1 MVIRGGLLD
10 GSWPG
15 NRADVAIMFG
25 TLANIVTRRW
35 QAVLAIWACV
45 VVGLYLASPRWNTVT
60 HDGDFA
66 YLPRSAPSAIGEQ
79 WMEAAFPHE
88 RGKSQVVIAI
98 AREGEPLTND
108 DIHVAYDVARR
119 MKNLCGAA
127 RLHEALRQSPPRGSE
142 TDAASDSQRARLL
155 AAARD
160 AELALEDAIELDDE
174 LADYWVDRCE
184 VEPAAAPYKPP
195 RLAHA
200 HHNLALVRELLGD
213 EESAREHRRVA
224 VQLDPVLSS
233 AGRHPLPEIADRMP
247 LVDVW
252 TWRDDYFGETLT
264 SRDRAVRLVVLQLS
278 NEFMATANIG
288 IVEGIEAELSP
299 VREHWPYRTK
309 PGLAIVRAGSA
320 AVGADLLRSA
330 ADGIRNTELFSIVLV
345 VIILVLVYR
354 SPLLVLVPVVTILA
368 AFVTATSVVALLTQL
383 SVLPGFGWWTLKV
396 FSTTRI
402 FIVVILFGAGTDYCL
417 FLISRYKEELASGR
431 PHGEAASV
439 ALTRVGDALAA
450 SAFTTILG
458 LGMLFFAEFG
468 KFRYSG
474 PVIALCL
481 AITLLACVTLTPA
494 IMRGLGPMLFWPW
507 GVGRR
512 ETAERQGSGGA
523 GSPRRRQATSLPF
536 WHWLARGVVTRPG
549 TTLIFAVA
557 IMLPAAGYGLWRG
570 TVVSYDFFSNL
581 PADSPS
587 RAGVEALKRHFPI
600 GERGSLT
607 VLVHRGAAAFEG
619 AEGRDQIRQLSDRLQ
634 VQGVRAVRSAEDPL
648 GDFERGERPGV
659 ASERARRARILRA
672 HPRTKAVFVAQTP
685 ELSGNVARFEL
696 ILECDPFSFEALA
709 VVNRVETSLRDL
721 FAAPHSFWHGARFA
735 VAGTTAAI
743 RDLRDVTRRD
753 YVRIQT
759 LVVLSVFVVLL
770 VILRRPVICA
780 FMMLSVVFSYY
791 VAIGVT
797 ALLFSWRYG
806 YAYEGLD
813 WKVPLFLFVILVA
826 IGQDYNVYLATRVL
840 EEQARI
846 GPFAGLRRAL
856 VRTGGI
862 ITSCGVIMAGTF
874 IAMTSGTWRAFLPDS
889 LFREAASGPQR
900 GIVELGFALALG
912 VLLDTFVVR
921 PVLLP
926 CFLALFFRWQA
937 RVRSRPKR
945 RTLRGNHSPDA

>member
-1 MVIRGGLLD
+1 
-10 GSWPG
+10 
-15 NRADVAIMFG
+15 MFG

-709 VVNRVETSLRDL
+709 VVHRGETSLRDL